1 MAISNYRGF
10 FERRYSRD
18 GVWYEEREAECSQV
32 QQIGTY
38 PTGYYKA
45 IRYNPGLT
53 GGLNYGLGA
62 GSQTYT
68 AYNISSLGGDG
79 CVALYNPGSVYLGKK
94 YYTIRDLF
102 TLETLN
108 GFEAY
113 LKSLCEADKPFM
125 NVKASFKG
133 NNNEVFMSK
142 DGYQLFPWIR
152 IHWDY
157 STTYKTVSVEIE
169 ISLSTT
175 TYDISEIYSSES
187 IYDYD
192 GNWNNGKHQLYVINK
207 ETGEKITNGVTDRT
221 ITLVC
226 TRLSDHPSDV
236 SEQPKPASIP
246 IFLNK
251 FMNILKKLRFY
262 VTLTGEGNWYGMQ
275 NRGYN
280 GETYLYHDGTPKS
293 GYNRMTMIIDIRDC
307 DYSPGISFYM
317 ASGILYD
324 MIDRIESGEREP
336 DDPNIVDDP
345 YDNDPG
351 DDDNGGDG
359 NQDDTTDDI
368 VPPPVP
374 PISAVAGGLMTVY
387 NPSGDQLRRIASQL
401 WSPGYIEMFKQF
413 FTSPMEAILGLSII
427 PVQPNVGAAS
437 NVYFGRYN
445 TEVTA
450 PVITSDYKI
459 VDCGSIQISRYWGSY
474 LDYSPYTKISAYL
487 PYIGEVDIDPDQV
500 MGKKLGI
507 KYHVNVITGNVTA
520 ILTADGSV
528 FSIASGNCARALPLS
543 QTDYSQIISTAV
555 AAVATTAMA
564 VATGGASIG
573 AAGVTGAAEATAA
586 SVAAEQVA
594 NVKTAS
600 SLLTTAMQSKYHYQ
614 HVGKIGTGAGQLA
627 PQKPFLT
634 IERPNL
640 SLAEGYKSYV
650 GYPCNKT
657 KELSKCYGF
666 TQIEATKL
674 SVPSATEEE
683 IAEILSIM
691 TEGVII

>member
-1 MAISNYRGF
+1 MAISNYRAF
-10 FERRYSRD
+10 YKRKYSIN
-18 GVWYEEREAECSQV
+18 GVSYEEKEEREASQV
-32 QQIGTY
+32 QNIDTY
-38 PTGYYKA
+38 PQGYYKA
-45 IRYNPGLT
+45 VRYNPGLT
-53 GGLNYGLGA
+53 GGLNFGLG
-62 GSQTYT
+62 GGRDSYT
-68 AYNISSLGGDG
+68 TYNIASLGGDG
-79 CVALYNPGSVYLGKK
+79 CVAYYSPGSVYLGKK
-94 YYTIRDLF
+94 YYTINDFL
-102 TLETLN
+102 TPETLKGIEDYIN
-108 GFEAY
+108 SFCSIGNPPISILGY
-113 LKSLCEADKPFM
+113 
-125 NVKASFKG
+125 FKG
-133 NNNEVFMSK
+133 NNNEVFMSAN
-142 DGYQLFPWIR
+142 GYNIFPYVHIW
-152 IHWDY
+152 WVY
-157 STTYKTVSVEIE
+157 SESYKTVD
-169 ISLSTT
+169 ISFEFGLAAT
-175 TYDISEIYSSES
+175 TYDISEIYS
-187 IYDYD
+187 
-192 GNWNNGKHQLYVINK
+192 
-207 ETGEKITNGVTDRT
+207 GEKIDNVGISSFYIINESGEKVTSGVISSMIKLVSTN
-221 ITLVC
+221 
-226 TRLSDHPSDV
+226 LSDHPSDV
-236 SEQPKPASIP
+236 PSGPKPSSIP
-246 IFLNK
+246 FFLNK
-251 FMNILKKLRFY
+251 FMTILKQLRFY
-262 VTLTGEGNWYGMQ
+262 PMLTGT
-275 NRGYN
+275 RGWHNMLNKTKDNEY
-280 GETYLYHDGTPKS
+280 YLYHDSVIDGT
-293 GYNRMTMIIDIRDC
+293 NRMAFIIDIRDC
-307 DYSPGISFYM
+307 DYSPGTCFYISTG
-317 ASGILYD
+317 SLDD
-324 MIDRIESGEREP
+324 MFFSRIESGEREP

-351 DDDNGGDG
+351 DNDNGGDG
-359 NQDDTTDDI
+359 DQDNTTDDI
-368 VPPPVP
+368 APPPVP
-374 PISAVAGGLMTVY
+374 PISALAGGLMTVY
-387 NPSGDQLRRIASQL
+387 NPSGDQLRGIASQL
-401 WSPGYIEMFKQF
+401 WSPNYIEMFRQYF
-413 FTSPMEAILGLSII
+413 NSPMEAILGLSIV

-507 KYHVNVITGNVTA
+507 KYHVNVVTGDVTA
-520 ILTADGSV
+520 MLTSDDSV
-528 FSIASGNCARALPLS
+528 FSVVSGNCARVLPLS

-594 NVKTAS
+594 NVKMAS

-614 HVGKIGTGAGQLA
+614 HIGKIGTGAGQLA

>member
-1 MAISNYRGF
+1 MAISNYRAF

-18 GVWYEEREAECSQV
+18 GVWYEAQEVECSQV
-32 QQIGTY
+32 QKLETY
-38 PTGYYKA
+38 PKGYYKA

-53 GGLNYGLGA
+53 GGLNWNMGY
-62 GSQTYT
+62 SN

-79 CVALYNPGSVYLGKK
+79 CVALYSPGSVYLGKK
-94 YYTIRDLF
+94 YYTIRDFF

-108 GFEAY
+108 GLEAY
-113 LKSLCEADKPFM
+113 IRSLCETDKPFK
-125 NVKASFKG
+125 NVTAYFKG
-133 NNNEVFMSK
+133 NNNEIFMSK
-142 DGYQLFPWIR
+142 DGYHHFPCIYFAWNYSDYNTVD
-152 IHWDY
+152 IHIQINLRR
-157 STTYKTVSVEIE
+157 TR
-169 ISLSTT
+169 
-175 TYDISEIYSSES
+175 YDISKIHNGES

-192 GNWNNGKHQLYVINK
+192 GKHNGGYHDFYVID
-207 ETGEKITNGVTDRT
+207 ESTGERIINGITDNT
-221 ITLVC
+221 INLIS

-236 SEQPKPASIP
+236 FEQPSPASVP

-251 FMNILKKLRFY
+251 FMNILKQVRFY
-262 VTLTGEGNWYGMQ
+262 ATFIGLHGWTNMLNASH
-275 NRGYN
+275 NR
-280 GETYLYHDGTPKS
+280 EPYLYYDGYIDGKNYMS
-293 GYNRMTMIIDIRDC
+293 FIVDIRDC
-307 DYSPGISFYM
+307 DYSPGVCFYM
-317 ASGILYD
+317 AQGWADNML
-324 MIDRIESGEREP
+324 DRIETEAREP
-336 DDPNIVDDP
+336 DDPNEVDDP
-345 YDNDPG
+345 YDDDPG
-351 DDDNGGDG
+351 DNDNGGDG
-359 NQDDTTDDI
+359 DHDDTTDDI
-368 VPPPVP
+368 TPPPVP
-374 PISAVAGGLMTVY
+374 PISAVAGGLLTVY
-387 NPSGDQLRRIASQL
+387 NPSGDQLRGIASQL
-401 WSPGYIEMFKQF
+401 WSPGYIEIFKQF

-427 PVQPNVGAAS
+427 PVQPNVGASS

-445 TEVTA
+445 TEVTS
-450 PVITSDYKI
+450 PVVTSDYKI

-507 KYHVNVITGNVTA
+507 KYHVNVVTGNATA
-520 ILTADGSV
+520 MLTADGCV
-528 FSIASGNCARALPLS
+528 FSIVSGNCARMLPLC

-555 AAVATTAMA
+555 AAVATTATA
-564 VATGGASIG
+564 VVTGGASIG
-573 AAGVTGAAEATAA
+573 TFGVAGAAEATAA
-586 SVAAEQVA
+586 SAAASQAA

-614 HVGKIGTGAGQLA
+614 HIGKIGTGAGQLA

-640 SLAEGYKSYV
+640 SLAEQYKSYV

-657 KELSKCYGF
+657 KELSKCHGF
-666 TQIEATKL
+666 TQIETMKL

>member
-18 GVWYEEREAECSQV
+18 GVWYEEREFECSQV
-32 QQIGTY
+32 QKKETY
-38 PTGYYKA
+38 PKGYYKA
-45 IRYNPGLT
+45 VRYNPGLT
-53 GGLNYGLGA
+53 GGLNWNMGD
-62 GSQTYT
+62 
-68 AYNISSLGGDG
+68 AYKISSLGGDG
-79 CVALYNPGSVYLGKK
+79 CVAYYNPGSVYLGKK
-94 YYTIRDLF
+94 YYTIRDFF

-108 GFEAY
+108 GLESY
-113 LKSLCEADKPFM
+113 INSLCTVDKPFRSVM
-125 NVKASFKG
+125 AHFKG
-133 NNNEVFMSK
+133 NNNEIFMSK
-142 DGYQLFPWIR
+142 NGFHWFPYIYFT
-152 IHWDY
+152 WDY
-157 STTYKTVSVEIE
+157 STTYKTVNVLIE
-169 ISLSTT
+169 IGLRRT
-175 TYDISEIYSSES
+175 TYDISKIHNGEQ

-192 GNWNNGKHQLYVINK
+192 GNYNGGYHDFYVIDE
-207 ETGEKITNGVTDRT
+207 ETGEKITNGITDST
-221 ITLVC
+221 IKFIA
-226 TRLSDHPSDV
+226 TRLSDHPSNV
-236 SEQPKPASIP
+236 PSQPNP
-246 IFLNK
+246 ISVPLYLNK
-251 FMNILKKLRFY
+251 FMNILKKVRFY
-262 VTLTGEGNWYGMQ
+262 VALI
-275 NRGYN
+275 GYN
-280 GETYLYHDGTPKS
+280 GSFNMESASYNNEPYLYYKTYVDGKNYMS
-293 GYNRMTMIIDIRDC
+293 FIIDIRDC
-307 DYSPGISFYM
+307 EYSPGISFYM
-317 ASGILYD
+317 ALGFAKD
-324 MIDRIESGEREP
+324 MLSRVESGEREP

-368 VPPPVP
+368 APPPVP
-374 PISAVAGGLMTVY
+374 PISAVAGGLLTVY
-387 NPSGDQLRRIASQL
+387 NPSGDQLRGIASQL

-427 PVQPNVGAAS
+427 PVQPNVGPAS

-507 KYHVNVITGNVTA
+507 KYHVNVVTGNVTA
-520 ILTADGSV
+520 MLTADDSV
-528 FSIASGNCARALPLS
+528 FSVVSGNCARVLPLS

-573 AAGVTGAAEATAA
+573 AAGVAGAAEATAA

-594 NVKTAS
+594 NVKMAS

>member
-1 MAISNYRGF
+1 MAISNYRAF

-18 GVWYEEREAECSQV
+18 GVWYEAQEVECSQV
-32 QQIGTY
+32 QKLETY
-38 PTGYYKA
+38 PKGYYKA

-53 GGLNYGLGA
+53 GGLNWNMGYRN
-62 GSQTYT
+62 
-68 AYNISSLGGDG
+68 AYKIDSLGGDG
-79 CVALYNPGSVYLGKK
+79 CVALYSPGSVYLGKK
-94 YYTIRDLF
+94 YYTIRDFF

-108 GFEAY
+108 GLEAY
-113 LKSLCEADKPFM
+113 IRSLCEVDKPFK
-125 NVKASFKG
+125 NVMANFKG
-133 NNNEVFMSK
+133 NNNEIFMSK
-142 DGYQLFPWIR
+142 DGFHWFPCIYFL
-152 IHWDY
+152 WDY
-157 STTYKTVSVEIE
+157 STNYKTVDVNIQ
-169 ISLSTT
+169 INLRRTQ
-175 TYDISEIYSSES
+175 YDISKIHNGEQ

-192 GNWNNGKHQLYVINK
+192 GNYNGEFHDFYVIDEK
-207 ETGEKITNGVTDRT
+207 TGEKIINGITDGT
-221 ITLVC
+221 INLIS
-226 TRLSDHPSDV
+226 TRLSDHPANVFSRPEPNAV
-236 SEQPKPASIP
+236 P

-251 FMNILKKLRFY
+251 FMNILKQVRFY
-262 VTLTGEGNWYGMQ
+262 STFIGY
-275 NRGYN
+275 RGRDNMEQVSYN
-280 GETYLYHDGTPKS
+280 SEPYLCYDRYVDGKNYMS
-293 GYNRMTMIIDIRDC
+293 FIIDIRNC
-307 DYSPGISFYM
+307 DYSPGTCFYM
-317 ASGILYD
+317 ADGHAEN
-324 MIDRIESGEREP
+324 MIDRIETAEREP
-336 DDPNIVDDP
+336 DDPNEVDDP
-345 YDNDPG
+345 YDDDPG
-351 DDDNGGDG
+351 DNDNGGDG
-359 NQDDTTDDI
+359 DHDDTTDDI
-368 VPPPVP
+368 TPPPVP

-387 NPSGDQLRRIASQL
+387 NPSGDQLRGIASQL

-413 FTSPMEAILGLSII
+413 FTSPMEAILGLSIV
-427 PVQPNVGAAS
+427 PVQPNVGPAS

-594 NVKTAS
+594 NVKMAS

-614 HVGKIGTGAGQLA
+614 HIGKIGTGAGQLA